1 MNKTE
6 VKKINIKE
14 FREMG
19 YLQEL
24 NRRFLHPLGLAME
37 ISINENGDEEL
48 SGVWDY
54 RDDSEGIYYD
64 INNSDDVR
72 KDKFK
77 KNKEFI
83 DNEIINRYK
92 SRKDQ
97 IGFDIEL
104 IPNSPEKYDEKFLNL
119 AADFEN
125 FKKRTLK
132 EKEEIANNTKIKMLT
147 SILDMDNDIAI
158 ALKNIDDDGVR
169 LIANKISAFLKSQN
183 IEEIKT
189 DEYDEELHEVISV
202 METGSSKII
211 DVVSKGY
218 TLNGKPF
225 RFPKVILG
233 K

>member
-97 IGFDIEL
+97 IGFDVEV